1 MRIKDEFLLREV
13 AGSYIVVATGALT
26 KEFNGIIKLNETGS
40 FLWKK
45 LAENTDVQ
53 ALVGA
58 LTTEY
63 DVTAEAFFQGCGIH
77 VFGGNL
83 YGIEY
88 LHAAFDQVVENG

>member
-1 MRIKDEFLLREV
+1 MRIKDGFLLREV

-53 ALVGA
+53 TLVSA

-63 DVTAEAFFQGCGIH
+63 DVTAEEAKKDVEGFVTMLSEAGI
-77 VFGGNL
+77 L
-83 YGIEY
+83 EK
-88 LHAAFDQVVENG
+88 